1 MTTDLQKIP
10 DVGKKM
16 EENFRPMGIHWVED
30 LRGRDP
36 QELYD
41 RWCKKEGGRVDR
53 CALYV
58 FRCAVYYAETENPD
72 PEKLKWWNWKDD

>member
-10 DVGKKM
+10 GVGKKM
-16 EENFRPMGIHWVED
+16 EENFRAMGIHWVED

-53 CALYV
+53 CALFHHLSFSGSGFSV
-58 FRCAVYYAETENPD
+58 SA
-72 PEKLKWWNWKDD
+72 

>member
-10 DVGKKM
+10 GVGKKM
-16 EENFRPMGIHWVED
+16 EENFRAMGIHWVED

-41 RWCKKEGGRVDR
+41 RWCK
-53 CALYV
+53 
-58 FRCAVYYAETENPD
+58 
-72 PEKLKWWNWKDD
+72 